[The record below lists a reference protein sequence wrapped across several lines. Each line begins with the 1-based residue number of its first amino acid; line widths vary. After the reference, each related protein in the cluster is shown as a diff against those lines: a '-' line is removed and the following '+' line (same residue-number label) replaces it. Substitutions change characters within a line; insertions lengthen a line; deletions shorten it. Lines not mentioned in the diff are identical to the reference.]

1 MPGMVEVKACGPS
14 DPDGSRAAAILSV
27 YFEAEHTRALRRQ
40 LCYRLAIVFV
50 VWGIFAAFLRSE
62 SAFVA
67 DVLVIGAAVSYAM
80 FIEWCRAAQLK
91 KLIKDQQV

>member
-1 MPGMVEVKACGPS
+1 
-14 DPDGSRAAAILSV
+14 
-27 YFEAEHTRALRRQ
+27 
-40 LCYRLAIVFV
+40 

-91 KLIKDQQV
+91 KLIKDQQVS